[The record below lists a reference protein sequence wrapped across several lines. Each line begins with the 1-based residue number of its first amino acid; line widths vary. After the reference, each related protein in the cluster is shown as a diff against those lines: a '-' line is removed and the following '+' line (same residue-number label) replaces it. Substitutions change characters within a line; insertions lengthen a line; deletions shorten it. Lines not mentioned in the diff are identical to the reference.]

1 MDTVGPIIERVE
13 KDLDIN
19 PNARF
24 DNLVRIGVDETSYR
38 KGHKYITTVVNHDTG
53 NVIWVAKGHGKTIF
67 EQFFKLLTPEQRN
80 SIQLVSGDGAKWIDE
95 CITQT
100 SHLNKCLR
108 GCRTSKYFLL
118 GGSPALC
125 PNGGEIG
132 CDFAPIPYKHSSFPA
147 IPFGMPDFKL
157 FCFQPL
163 KSMLSL
169 MKKDDSPFFRSE
181 SCNEAY

>member
-1 MDTVGPIIERVE
+1 MQDFSQIRRQHKIFINVIRIGRRSNGTVGIIG
-13 KDLDIN
+13 IN
-19 PNARF
+19 WR
-24 DNLVRIGVDETSYR
+24 D
-38 KGHKYITTVVNHDTG
+38 K
-53 NVIWVAKGHGKTIF
+53 
-67 EQFFKLLTPEQRN
+67 
-80 SIQLVSGDGAKWIDE
+80 
-95 CITQT
+95 
-100 SHLNKCLR
+100 R

-132 CDFAPIPYKHSSFPA
+132 CDFAPIPYKHSSFPD

>member
-1 MDTVGPIIERVE
+1 MSFTENL
-13 KDLDIN
+13 KSN
-19 PNARF
+19 PLFIA
-24 DNLVRIGVDETSYR
+24 LRIGAGD
-38 KGHKYITTVVNHDTG
+38 
-53 NVIWVAKGHGKTIF
+53 
-67 EQFFKLLTPEQRN
+67 LLD
-80 SIQLVSGDGAKWIDE
+80 LVK
-95 CITQT
+95 
-100 SHLNKCLR
+100 R

-132 CDFAPIPYKHSSFPA
+132 CDFAPIPYKHSSFPD

>member
-1 MDTVGPIIERVE
+1 MGDFDIILTF
-13 KDLDIN
+13 KKKQN
-19 PNARF
+19 MMQA
-24 DNLVRIGVDETSYR
+24 
-38 KGHKYITTVVNHDTG
+38 
-53 NVIWVAKGHGKTIF
+53 AKKCGELF
-67 EQFFKLLTPEQRN
+67 
-80 SIQLVSGDGAKWIDE
+80 SCDAK
-95 CITQT
+95 
-100 SHLNKCLR
+100 R

-132 CDFAPIPYKHSSFPA
+132 CDFAPIPYKHSSFPD

-169 MKKDDSPFFRSE
+169 MKKDDSPFFQSE

>member
-1 MDTVGPIIERVE
+1 MHE
-13 KDLDIN
+13 L
-19 PNARF
+19 
-24 DNLVRIGVDETSYR
+24 
-38 KGHKYITTVVNHDTG
+38 
-53 NVIWVAKGHGKTIF
+53 
-67 EQFFKLLTPEQRN
+67 QQR
-80 SIQLVSGDGAKWIDE
+80 
-95 CITQT
+95 
-100 SHLNKCLR
+100 R

-132 CDFAPIPYKHSSFPA
+132 CVFAPILYKHSSFPD